1 MDPITFDELKATK
14 VSELRDMAVALKTM
28 IEPLEWSEEDLSRLP
43 DEIENAAEGKA
54 AKSAYRNARNRLLKL
69 RPASTASQKI
79 GDTLEEYAT
88 KLAAA
93 KKAIKS
99 VEGEIESMSPYLYM
113 EGSKVQVNKEALETV
128 PLIPFEDAIYSI
140 QESAE
145 ERIRNALNS
154 AGDADSDAKKSLA
167 SLTPDEIV
175 TAEEG
180 APPPTPGLD
189 DEVKDLEDMPPDEA
203 AEAWDDMTAEEQAW
217 AIANYP
223 EIVGAVDGVPCEVR
237 DQANRIVLDDQ
248 IEDVQKD
255 LSDSTDSDEIALL
268 EDKLAGLELID
279 ERINDSGQPRAYLL
293 GIDSEGDGKAIVSI
307 GNPDEADNTGVYVP
321 GTGSTLGAQD
331 GSLESNLDRA
341 DTMYAD
347 SAKLSGGSTAT
358 VMWLGYD
365 APSITEAPSEE
376 RAVDGAPAL
385 NDFLHG
391 LDANNPKSHTTVV
404 GHSYGSTVAGYA
416 LRDYDPPIDDLV
428 VVGSPGLGVDSID
441 ELNIDPDHVWA
452 VKDIADPIG
461 HSGDSIYPFGEDPW
475 DYANQIPSETDKS
488 GLDAHSAYWDEDNPS
503 KEGIS
508 QVITGQYDDVP
519 IDD

>member
-28 IEPLEWSEEDLSRLP
+28 IKPLEWSEEDLSRLS
-43 DEIENAAEGKA
+43 DEIDNAAEGKA

-69 RPASTASQKI
+69 KPASTASQKI
-79 GDTLEEYAT
+79 GDTIEEYAT

-93 KKAIKS
+93 KKAIKA
-99 VEGEIESMSPYLYM
+99 VESEIDAMSPYLYM
-113 EGSKVQVNKEALETV
+113 EGPKVHVNKKALESV
-128 PLIPFEDAIYSI
+128 PLFPFEDAIYSI

-145 ERIRNALNS
+145 EQILDALNS
-154 AGDADSDAKKSLA
+154 ASDADADAKESLA
-167 SLTPDEIV
+167 GLTPDEIV

-180 APPPTPGLD
+180 EPPPTPGLD
-189 DEVKDLEDMPPDEA
+189 DEVKDLKDMLPDEA
-203 AEAWDDMTAEEQAW
+203 AEAWDDMTPEEQAW

-223 EIVGAVDGVPCEVR
+223 DILGAVDGVPCEVR

-248 IEDVQKD
+248 IDEVQKD

-279 ERINDSGQPRAYLL
+279 ERINDPDQPRAYLL
-293 GIDSEGDGKAIVSI
+293 GIDAEGDGKAIVSI

-321 GTGSTLGAQD
+321 GTGSTLGAEG
-331 GSLESNLDRA
+331 GSLGSNLDRA
-341 DTMYAD
+341 DAMYAD

-365 APSITEAPSEE
+365 APSITEAPSED
-376 RAVDGAPAL
+376 RAVEGAPAL

-391 LDANNPKSHTTVV
+391 LEANNPKSHTTVV

-416 LRDYDPPIDDLV
+416 LRDFEPPVDDLV
-428 VVGSPGLGVDSID
+428 VVGSPGLGVDSVD

-452 VKDIADPIG
+452 SKDPVDPIG
-461 HSGDSIYPFGEDPW
+461 YTGDTAYPFGEDPW

-488 GLDAHSAYWDEDNPS
+488 GLEAHSAYWDEGNPAR
-503 KEGIS
+503 EGIS